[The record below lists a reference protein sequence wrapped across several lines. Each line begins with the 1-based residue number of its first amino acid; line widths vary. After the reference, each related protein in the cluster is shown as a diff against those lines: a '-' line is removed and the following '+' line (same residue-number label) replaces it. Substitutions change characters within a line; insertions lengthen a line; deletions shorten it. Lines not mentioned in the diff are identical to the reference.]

1 MERVL
6 AHVEKVYNIR
16 PIMGADRIEQVN
28 VLGWNVITKKDE
40 FKDGDLGVYI
50 EIDSRVPSDNPEFEF
65 LEGKGFKVKS
75 MKMRNTLSQGLVLPI
90 SILLDGNHKIG
101 EDVTDILGIT
111 KIQEDYEA
119 PKVDLL
125 TRIQG
130 RYKKL
135 FKNKLFKRLIKH
147 QWFKNIVI
155 HILRP
160 KVNANKFPYWVVKTD
175 EERVQNMPS
184 VLKNKEPF
192 MVTEKLDG
200 TSTTFTLKKA
210 NKGLLYKI
218 FKKEKYKFIICS
230 RSVAQPTPSKK
241 CFYDDNVYWEMALKY
256 NVESVLRKLIKDN
269 DYITLQGETVGE
281 TIQKNKYH
289 IKGRDFYAFN
299 LITEK
304 NGKIDSVSAKDLFSN
319 YGIKF
324 VPIVETEYI
333 LPDTIDELM
342 AFSTGKSNIYD
353 TLREGYVYRN
363 YDLGISFKCVSND
376 FLLQWGL

>member
-1 MERVL
+1 MDRVL
-6 AHVEKVYNIR
+6 AHIEKIHNIR

-28 VLGWNVITKKDE
+28 VLGWNVITKKGE

-65 LEGKGFKVKS
+65 LESKHFKVKT
-75 MKMRNTLSQGLVLPI
+75 MNMRKTTSQGLVLPL
-90 SILLDGNHKIG
+90 SILPDNHYVIG
-101 EDVTDILGIT
+101 DDVTEILGIT
-111 KIQEDYEA
+111 KILEDYEP
-119 PKVDLL
+119 PKVDMIVK
-125 TRIQG
+125 IQG
-130 RYKKL
+130 RHKKL

-147 QWFKNIVI
+147 QWFKDFVI
-155 HILRP
+155 HMLKP
-160 KVNANKFPYWVVKTD
+160 KVNLNKFPYWVVKTD
-175 EERVQNMPS
+175 EERVQNMPN
-184 VLKNKEPF
+184 VLQNKAPF

-200 TSTTFTLKKA
+200 TSTTFTLKKVKN
-210 NKGLLYKI
+210 NKYQ
-218 FKKEKYKFIICS
+218 FIICS

-256 NVESVLRKLIKDN
+256 NVESTLRDLIGDN

-289 IKGRDFYAFN
+289 ITGRDFYAFN
-299 LITEK
+299 LIKEK
-304 NGKIDSVSAKDLFSN
+304 DGKIDSISARDILSK

-324 VPIVETEYI
+324 VPIVQTDYI

-342 AFSTGKSNIYD
+342 TFSTGKSNIYD

-363 YDLGISFKCVSND
+363 YDLGISFKCVSNE
-376 FLLQWGL
+376 FLLQWSL